1 MYIAKTFVR
10 RADGSKR
17 YYFVLRH
24 TIWDKTQ
31 KRPVQKYIAYLGVQP
46 IITLERAQQIA
57 QESGLTID
65 DLRRVRGLTIVSD
78 DNVVHTPW
86 GDVGKS

>member
-10 RADGSKR
+10 RADGTKR

-24 TIWDKTQ
+24 TVWDKVQ

-46 IITLERAQQIA
+46 IISLERAQEIA
-57 QESGLTID
+57 QENGLTID

-78 DNVVHTPW
+78 NVVQTPF
-86 GDVGKS
+86 GELSKS

>member
-10 RADGSKR
+10 RADGTKR

-24 TIWDKTQ
+24 TIWDKSQ

-46 IITLERAQQIA
+46 IITFWRAQEIA
-57 QESGLTID
+57 EENGLTID

-78 DNVVHTPW
+78 DNVANRENVAT
-86 GDVGKS
+86 

>member
-24 TIWDKTQ
+24 TVWDKAQ
-31 KRPVQKYIAYLGVQP
+31 RRPVQKYIAYLGVQP
-46 IITLERAQQIA
+46 IISLERAQEIA
-57 QESGLTID
+57 EENGLTID
-65 DLRRVRGLTIVSD
+65 DLRRVRGLTIVN
-78 DNVVHTPW
+78 DNVVQTPF
-86 GDVGKS
+86 GELSKS

>member
-10 RADGSKR
+10 RADGTKR

-24 TIWDKTQ
+24 TIWDKAQ

-46 IITLERAQQIA
+46 IITFWRAQEIA
-57 QESGLTID
+57 EESGLTID
-65 DLRRVRGLTIVSD
+65 DLRRIRGLTITD
-78 DNVVHTPW
+78 DNTI
-86 GDVGKS
+86 DVFGERVSKS

>member
-10 RADGSKR
+10 RADGTKR

-24 TIWDKTQ
+24 TIWDKVQ
-31 KRPVQKYIAYLGVQP
+31 KRPVQKYVAYLGVQP
-46 IITLERAQQIA
+46 IITFWRAQEIA

-65 DLRRVRGLTIVSD
+65 DLRRVRGLTIVN
-78 DNVVHTPW
+78 DNVVQAPF
-86 GDVGKS
+86 GELSKS